1 MNQALF
7 GCAGGTGQVEGGP
20 KVPLRQSSAAK
31 SSHPAP
37 KSQTYMCAQNTSY
50 TPIHTNTFYVHIKVL
65 FFTIILSQDT
75 QQSTTQHHWN
85 ANKTKEHNNIAQTV
99 HNESSHPN
107 VKSPTYMCA
116 QTPKPSPS
124 LRAILMRDF
133 TDTVMIN
140 LFQTQSNFF
149 QASSYHMYKTTADEW
164 YLVFITPPLSQSCI
178 SFRFTLLYLTG
189 WDAKD
194 QWVVKFTVL
203 AHRQTAIDPVSH
215 VSHDVLPEQHRVMF
229 TKLVNFLLTTECM
242 YFKLCAVYPM
252 CPEV

>member
-1 MNQALF
+1 MPSQRKTRLALFWFPLSLMMKINHFIATPSLLLRQIQSKEKVGRMNQALF
-7 GCAGGTGQVEGGP
+7 GCLGGTGQVEGGP
-20 KVPLRQSSAAK
+20 KVHLRQSSAAK

-50 TPIHTNTFYVHIKVL
+50 TPIQRHSTYVHIKSYS
-65 FFTIILSQDT
+65 FQSYFHRT

-85 ANKTKEHNNIAQTV
+85 ANKTKEHNTIVQTV

-149 QASSYHMYKTTADEW
+149 QTSSYHMCKKLQTSD
-164 YLVFITPPLSQSCI
+164 ITISSPLLSLS
-178 SFRFTLLYLTG
+178 
-189 WDAKD
+189 
-194 QWVVKFTVL
+194 L
-203 AHRQTAIDPVSH
+203 A
-215 VSHDVLPEQHRVMF
+215 
-229 TKLVNFLLTTECM
+229 FL
-242 YFKLCAVYPM
+242 
-252 CPEV
+252 

>member
-50 TPIHTNTFYVHIKVL
+50 TPTQIHYTYTSKYHSFQSYFHR
-65 FFTIILSQDT
+65 T

-85 ANKTKEHNNIAQTV
+85 ANKTKEHNTIAQTV

-116 QTPKPSPS
+116 QTAKPSPS

-133 TDTVMIN
+133 ADTVMIN
-140 LFQTQSNFF
+140 LFQTQSDFF
-149 QASSYHMYKTTADEW
+149 QTSSYHMYKTTADEW

-178 SFRFTLLYLTG
+178 SFRFTLLFSRAWMQKANEL
-189 WDAKD
+189 
-194 QWVVKFTVL
+194 
-203 AHRQTAIDPVSH
+203 
-215 VSHDVLPEQHRVMF
+215 
-229 TKLVNFLLTTECM
+229 
-242 YFKLCAVYPM
+242 
-252 CPEV
+252 